1 MDCKYYYDEFL
12 KNKKENEN
20 NFEKK
25 NIHENNFDVE
35 VIKVININQCR
46 SLFDK
51 YVKCKSIEIHS
62 TKDSCFKFL
71 DCYYECLKIRKK

>member
-1 MDCKYYYDEFL
+1 MKIIL
-12 KNKKENEN
+12 K
-20 NFEKK
+20 KK